1 MNTQRPCKDF
11 DWQMRLCRS
20 RNRYRQRLATSDSDS
35 DSDGVPDCDDEWL
48 QFSNKSVSGPC
59 GGGEAETDSDGA
71 SSTHGHRVQKSPLK
85 KIK

>member
-20 RNRYRQRLATSDSDS
+20 RNRYRQRLATSDS